1 MRAAILNRNYIGAH
15 ANVYRRARSGAT
27 SSAAAKS
34 DCGGFRQY
42 TSHTSAPLGAVGA
55 PYIYVCS
62 EGLMFY

>member
-15 ANVYRRARSGAT
+15 ASVYRRGAT

-55 PYIYVCS
+55 RSIYMYAAR
-62 EGLMFY
+62 G